1 MNDPYPQWPC
11 FDIDLP
17 RLMQAIQ
24 FTAPKEIAIID
35 LPEPLAPGPGEA
47 LVRTH
52 CMGIC
57 GTDLSC
63 YLGKFPFFAY
73 PRTPGHEL
81 GLEVVAVADDVTN
94 VKPGDKCSLE
104 PYFNDPGSATSLKG
118 ASNCCPNVHVIGVH
132 GDGGLRK
139 GVFAVPA
146 HKLHPGNDLSYDQ
159 LALVETLAIGYH
171 AVQRGNPQP
180 GETVL
185 VIGAGPIGLACLE
198 FLKLMDVKTIVM
210 DMVQSRLDFC
220 RENLETH
227 HAIIFQPD
235 GSHLAE
241 LEKITDDQLADVII
255 DATGSPKSMSTCFSY
270 AAFTGRVVYVGI
282 TTSDISIPHA
292 AVFHRRELT
301 LLASRNALPDDF
313 TKIIGLIRDGK
324 INTDLWITHRIRF
337 NDVPVEFEK
346 FTNPALGAIKA
357 IIEVN

>member
-1 MNDPYPQWPC
+1 
-11 FDIDLP
+11 
-17 RLMQAIQ
+17 MQAIQ
-24 FTAPKEIAIID
+24 FTAPKEITIVD
-35 LPEPLAPGPGEA
+35 LPEPISPGPGEA

-52 CMGIC
+52 RMGIC

-81 GLEVVAVADDVTN
+81 GLEVVAVASDVTN

-104 PYFNDPGSATSLKG
+104 PYVNDPESVTSRKGSQ
-118 ASNCCPNVHVIGVH
+118 NCCPSVQVIGVH
-132 GDGGLRK
+132 NNGGLRK

-146 HKLHPGNDLSYDQ
+146 RKLHPGNDLTYDQ

-198 FLKLMDVKTIVM
+198 FLKLMDVKTVVM

-220 RENLETH
+220 QENLGIK
-227 HAIIFQPD
+227 HAIQFKTD
-235 GSHLAE
+235 DSHLAE
-241 LEKITDDQLADVII
+241 LEILTDGKLADVVI

-282 TTSDISIPHA
+282 TTSDLTFPHA

-301 LLASRNALPDDF
+301 LLASRNAMPEDF
-313 TKIIGLIRDGK
+313 EKIIQLIRERK
-324 INTDLWITHRIRF
+324 IDTDLWITHRITF
-337 NDVPVEFEK
+337 DQVITEFDQ
-346 FTNPALGAIKA
+346 FTDPALGAIKA
-357 IIEVN
+357 IIEVR